1 MKYFLCVMLFLLY
14 ACESANVPKDIKKNK
29 KNKKNKSIQMNVT
42 TEPSIKVKK

>member
-14 ACESANVPKDIKKNK
+14 ACESANAPKDIK